1 MADIARTLVEVACAV
16 TDIACRVTDVPGL
29 VIETSCNIR
38 FATPGFCVMPE
49 RNPVSLCK
57 CRWVVTLL
65 SGMLEYPVCVSYLEL
80 S

>member
-16 TDIACRVTDVPGL
+16 TDIACRVTEVPGL
-29 VIETSCNIR
+29 MIEIACNIC

-49 RNPVSLCK
+49 RKPVSPCK
-57 CRWVVTLL
+57 CRWLVTLL
-65 SGMLEYPVCVSYLEL
+65 SGVLEYPVCVLYLEL